1 MASTPDHVLPPKTL
15 LAGKYEIQRRL
26 GSGGMGAVYEARHV
40 RMNKRVALKVIHPQ
54 YAKSGEAVGRFL
66 REAEAAARIRH
77 PNVIDVVDID
87 ERHDPPF
94 MVLEY
99 LEGRSLATML
109 EKDSRLPVGACAALM
124 LPVLNAVA
132 AAHDHGIVHRDLKP
146 ENIFIARSG
155 DGSIRPVVLDFG
167 VAKIEGSTVQGLTQT
182 NTMVGTVVYMSPE
195 QARDSKR
202 VDAKS
207 DQYTLGVILYECV
220 AGVRP
225 CDGESLYTV
234 LNAIVEGRYK
244 SLREVAAGVSTQFEA
259 IVARAMAKDPEQRF
273 ASVRAMAEA
282 LAPLAQGQ
290 QYAFSRDSWATEFAF
305 GSTMSADG
313 SSDSA
318 VARAVEAVAGARP
331 GAISPQEH
339 ANRVSNASPLS
350 GPTLHESAATPLST
364 AAKSAHKPE
373 LVATIDEASVNGD
386 AREAKRTP
394 APSTLGGSSVE
405 VSSPLTRAETVGLDR
420 DRSGHRGLLAVVS
433 VTALGLI
440 GALFAWQRA
449 APSPTQS
456 PVRPS
461 TIAAPAVRNGPERA
475 GPESLARTTGGGAE
489 PAVTDASTAA
499 IALQT
504 DDRDAS
510 LVAARPNSQSSTG
523 SPRTGRNA
531 HSTGTSPSG
540 AAPRTP
546 TAPTSQPTQSTTNS
560 TTQGQDGPQQ
570 VGGGFVL

>member
-1 MASTPDHVLPPKTL
+1 MASTPDHVLAPKTL

-40 RMNKRVALKVIHPQ
+40 RMNKRVAVKVIHPQ

-87 ERHDPPF
+87 ERNDPPF

-99 LEGRSLATML
+99 LEGRSLATIL
-109 EKDSRLPVGACAALM
+109 EKDSKLSAGACAALL
-124 LPVLNAVA
+124 LPVLSAVA

-146 ENIFIARSG
+146 ENIFVARAG

-167 VAKIEGSTVQGLTQT
+167 VAKIEGSAVQGLTQT

-234 LNAIVEGRYK
+234 LNAIVEGRYRA
-244 SLREVAAGVSTQFEA
+244 LRDVAVGVPPAFEA
-259 IVARAMAKDPEQRF
+259 IVAKAMAKDPEQRF

-290 QYAFSRDSWATEFAF
+290 SFSFSRDSWATEFAF

-318 VARAVEAVAGARP
+318 VAKAVEAVVGARP
-331 GAISPQEH
+331 GAISAQEH
-339 ANRVSNASPLS
+339 ADRVSSASPLS
-350 GPTLHESAATPLST
+350 GPTLHGSTSTPSPST
-364 AAKSAHKPE
+364 AKPSSKPE
-373 LVATIDEASVNGD
+373 LVATLDEASSTANRSGPHAATD
-386 AREAKRTP
+386 APKAARAP

-420 DRSGHRGLLAVVS
+420 DRGGHRGLLLVVS
-433 VTALGLI
+433 VTALALI
-440 GALFAWQRA
+440 GGLFAWQRA
-449 APSPTQS
+449 TPTPQGVAQRPVSIPPSPTHTIIERDVPEAHTQ
-456 PVRPS
+456 PAIGAQPS
-461 TIAAPAVRNGPERA
+461 VTPDASAVVQQTVERDA
-475 GPESLARTTGGGAE
+475 GGA
-489 PAVTDASTAA
+489 
-499 IALQT
+499 
-504 DDRDAS
+504 
-510 LVAARPNSQSSTG
+510 VARNHGQSTG
-523 SPRTGRNA
+523 SSPRSGRNGRPGPA
-531 HSTGTSPSG
+531 TG
-540 AAPRTP
+540 AAPP
-546 TAPTSQPTQSTTNS
+546 TQPTQSTTS
-560 TTQGQDGPQQ
+560 TNNAGQDGPRQ